1 MPTYHFVAKVPLTA
15 YTTVEARTL
24 EEATKMANY
33 PDREVLYES
42 EDGRAKW
49 LQEVAWVIREVDEG
63 PQDIQLGSHKSII
76 P

>member
-1 MPTYHFVAKVPLTA
+1 VTA

-24 EEATKMANY
+24 EEATEMANSE
-33 PDREVLYES
+33 DREVLYES

-49 LQEVAWVIREVDEG
+49 LMGVAWVIREVDEG
-63 PQDIQLGSHKSII
+63 PQDIQLGSHKSIT